1 MARRVAYHLQSCRSF
16 AHSTK
21 VSKVADLKT
30 KADFLEE
37 RVTSRALRLIGT
49 GPPDSPEMMLCLS
62 CFCAFWS
69 VCLVAGGGD
78 RCCGCCSCS
87 GCSGCC
93 RNDGAFLLW
102 LRSWVV
108 VAVVVVVLVVVV
120 VVVALAVMSLLLMFL
135 IGGGDGAV
143 LYVLVVLAVVVLVGC
158 ARGLEAFMIWPTKTT
173 RWVLVMVAPTV
184 TETKTAHFCF
194 ARVQLPSSTRPDP
207 ALTPLFNVTDV
218 ACRDMQVL
226 HEMQSKAQQELAH
239 GFL

>member
-1 MARRVAYHLQSCRSF
+1 
-16 AHSTK
+16 
-21 VSKVADLKT
+21 
-30 KADFLEE
+30 
-37 RVTSRALRLIGT
+37 
-49 GPPDSPEMMLCLS
+49 MLCLS

-120 VVVALAVMSLLLMFL
+120 VVVALAVMSLLLMLL

-173 RWVLVMVAPTV
+173 RWVAGNGSTNSDRDKDSTLLLCASATDACL
-184 TETKTAHFCF
+184 TI
-194 ARVQLPSSTRPDP
+194 RQLPSSTRPDP